1 MNGKSRMNQGAQQKI
16 RHIVI
21 VGGGTSG
28 WMTAAMMSRVLKS
41 SDCRITVIEPPGPR
55 GIGVGEASIP
65 SLVSLLK
72 TLGADEVDMMQKC
85 EATYKLGIQFC
96 DWLKPN
102 TENWHPFGVCGAK
115 IDGRDLFPFWLAE
128 HKRAVSNR
136 PYHSYSLHWAAAVAG
151 KSPHSFTRPS
161 PIAETQ
167 SYAFHFNAESL
178 AGWLRDIALA
188 GGVSEVVGS
197 VANAAFH
204 ESGDVSS
211 VVLTNGHSVTGD
223 FFVDCSGFQSVL
235 MHKALNDP
243 FNDWGDHLLC
253 DRAVA
258 FKIPGRRMIP
268 PYTKSQALSAGWMW
282 HIPLAHHVGLGYVYS
297 SKFIS
302 DAAAWAELQ
311 SATPDT
317 DSKNAIPRF
326 LKMRVGRQSHFWNRN
341 VLAIGLSA
349 GFLEP
354 LESSGIHLSQV
365 GIETFLRLFPQGTDW
380 SPLRDH
386 YNNRMKSIYDEVRD
400 FVQLHYSLSQRTDTP
415 FWIAA
420 REAKLSTTLK
430 RRLDLYDDAGTLDL
444 LQPEAFPETSY
455 FHLLTGN
462 DRLPRRASALAL
474 TIDSHQIQGILTA
487 INQQNQQAMRDLPL
501 HEEVLKRIHLP
512 LAKAS

>member
-1 MNGKSRMNQGAQQKI
+1 MNQGAQQKI

-28 WMTAAMMSRVLKS
+28 WMSAAMMSRVLMSRVLKS
-41 SDCRITVIEPPGPR
+41 ADCRITVVEPPGPR

-72 TLGADEVDMMQKC
+72 ILGADEVDMMQKC

-102 TENWHPFGVCGAK
+102 TENWHPFGVCGAR

-128 HKRAVSNR
+128 QKRAVSGK
-136 PYHSYSLHWAAAVAG
+136 PYHAYSLHWAASLAG
-151 KSPHSFTRPS
+151 KSPHSLTKSS
-161 PIAETQ
+161 PITETL

-178 AGWLRDIALA
+178 AGWLRDFALA

-197 VANAAFH
+197 VANAAFS

-211 VVLTNGHSVTGD
+211 VVLSNGEVVSGD

-235 MHKALNDP
+235 MHKALDDP

-258 FKIPGRRMIP
+258 FKIPGRRVIP

-282 HIPLAHHVGLGYVYS
+282 HIPLAHHVGFGYVYS
-297 SKFIS
+297 SKFIT
-302 DAAAWAELQ
+302 DEEAWLELQ
-311 SATPDT
+311 SATSNT
-317 DSKNAIPRF
+317 AGENVTPRF

-341 VLAIGLSA
+341 VLAVGLSA

-365 GIETFLRLFPQGTDW
+365 GIEMFLKLFPQGPDW

-386 YNNRMKSIYDEVRD
+386 YNNRMSAIYDEVRD
-400 FVQLHYSLSQRTDTP
+400 FVQLHYGLSQRTDTP

-420 REAKLSTTLK
+420 REAKLSSSLK
-430 RRLDLYDDAGTLDL
+430 RRLELYDDAGILDPL
-444 LQPEAFPETSY
+444 LPQAFPETSY
-455 FHLLTGN
+455 YHLLTGSG
-462 DRLPRRASALAL
+462 RLPRRPSALAL
-474 TIDSHQIQGILTA
+474 SIDSDQIQGILAA
-487 INQQNQQAMRDLPL
+487 ISHQNQQAMRDLPL
-501 HEEVLKRIHLP
+501 HEEVLQRIHSP

>member
-1 MNGKSRMNQGAQQKI
+1 MSASWNQLI

-28 WMTAAMMSRVLKS
+28 WMTAALLSRVLKTS
-41 SDCRITVIEPPGPR
+41 GCRITVVEPPGSR

-72 TLGADEVDMMQKC
+72 TLGADEVEMMQKC

-96 DWLKPN
+96 DWLNPDS
-102 TENWHPFGVCGAK
+102 ENWHPFGVCGAR

-128 HKRAVSNR
+128 HKRGTTKK
-136 PYHSYSLHWAAAVAG
+136 PYHSYSLHWAAALAG
-151 KSPHSFTRPS
+151 KSPHAFTKPS

-178 AGWLRDIALA
+178 ASWLRDIALV
-188 GGVSEVVGS
+188 GGIEEIVGT
-197 VANAAFH
+197 VLNAAFN
-204 ESGDVSS
+204 ESGDVAS
-211 VVLTNGHSVTGD
+211 VTLTNGEAISGD

-243 FNDWGDHLLC
+243 FSDWGDHLLC

-258 FKIPGRRMIP
+258 FKIPGKRVVS

-297 SKFIS
+297 SEFIT
-302 DAAAWAELQ
+302 DEEAWSELQ
-311 SATPDT
+311 SATSPVADENVT
-317 DSKNAIPRF
+317 PRF
-326 LKMRVGRQSHFWNRN
+326 LKMRVGRQTHFWNRN

-354 LESSGIHLSQV
+354 LESSGIHLSQI
-365 GIETFLRLFPQGTDW
+365 GIEMFLRLFPQGTDW

-386 YNNRMKSIYDEVRD
+386 YNNRMAAIYDEVRD
-400 FVQLHYSLSQRTDTP
+400 FVQFHYTLSQRTDTA
-415 FWIAA
+415 FWVAA
-420 REAKLSTTLK
+420 RNAKLSSSLK
-430 RRLDLYDDAGTLDL
+430 RRLELYDDAGTLDQ
-444 LQPEAFPETSY
+444 LQPEAFAETSY
-455 FHLLTGN
+455 YHLLTGSG
-462 DRLPRRASALAL
+462 RLPRRASALAL
-474 TIDSHQIQGILTA
+474 SADSESIQDILSA

-501 HEEVLKRIHLP
+501 HEELLNRIHVP
-512 LAKAS
+512 LAKVS